1 MHDKSIRTLG
11 SMIGTVAALLVS
23 AIALNLIVRIVHTA
37 PHVGDIVAFAPS
49 NAPPFD
55 DGTRLIVHR
64 QDQFGCVLDLNV
76 LRRTGGSLVIEN
88 QLDAPSGRFA
98 AHWAGPRT
106 SADAADCGSQADLI
120 VDRVDLE
127 ILSMSAGGYGARPM
141 REAMYSHFAAN

>member
-1 MHDKSIRTLG
+1 MHDKSIRNLG
-11 SMIGTVAALLVS
+11 STIGTVAALLVS
-23 AIALNLIVRIVHTA
+23 AIALNLIVRIVHTT

-49 NAPPFD
+49 TALPAD

-88 QLDAPSGRFA
+88 QLDAPPGRFA

-120 VDRVDLE
+120 VDRLDLE
-127 ILSMSAGGYGARPM
+127 ILSMSAGGYGARPI